1 MVGALVTPVCG
12 EKCHHKAFDRVRANW
27 MENMRMWMEGKLD
40 YGPTHAPG
48 TKMRDVRFSFIFP
61 TGQRN
66 LVYTHPLPARLCA
79 NADDKN
85 NKEVQRA
92 LQIELR
98 HVSRIHAA
106 ECEETLEAA
115 PCEEC
120 GAARSHIMQIPLPVL
135 NMPVP
140 TVGVTVTP
148 VCEKADCAGAIRGSV
163 TSTMQ
168 DMRKMFSGSFGQHT
182 PELST
187 MRCDFCGEWGK
198 PKECQRCRK
207 VAYCYRECQRAG
219 WKKHKAVCTA

>member
-48 TKMRDVRFSFIFP
+48 TKLRDVRFSFIFP

-92 LQIELR
+92 LQVELR

-120 GAARSHIMQIPLPVL
+120 GAASSHIMQIPLPVL

-148 VCEKADCAGAIRGSV
+148 VCEKADCAGVKMDKLGFFIQHPSQPIYEYDNEMP
-163 TSTMQ
+163 TS
-168 DMRKMFSGSFGQHT
+168 S
-182 PELST
+182 PL
-187 MRCDFCGEWGK
+187 GK
-198 PKECQRCRK
+198 FPD
-207 VAYCYRECQRAG
+207 AL
-219 WKKHKAVCTA
+219 